1 MKKLL
6 AILMALSLAACAG
19 HFEEIGTMGPDAQGG
34 QDSDS
39 GGASE

>member
-19 HFEEIGTMGPDAQGG
+19 YFEEIKVMGPDAQSG
-34 QDSDS
+34 QDADS